1 MEMVITQK
9 QVKIELDS
17 SCTCTDEYGQWAG
30 ECFGCWQ
37 ENLDIFNEMLTEWK
51 TVVGY
56 NDDTNDILIQG
67 TAMGW
72 QRRSGFVVVL
82 PNDIT
87 SALHINGDYRLV
99 FTFDNDSLTCV
110 RYSHDEPTGA
120 SFTITLHTSEE
131 AE

>member
-17 SCTCTDEYGQWAG
+17 SCTCTDDYGQWAG

-37 ENLDIFNEMLTEWK
+37 DNVEIFNEMFSEWK
-51 TVVGY
+51 QVVGY
-56 NDDTNDILIQG
+56 DNNTNVVWIAG

-72 QRRSGFVVVL
+72 ERRSGHAVVGAERVL
-82 PNDIT
+82 D
-87 SALHINGDYRLV
+87 ALNLNGDYRLV
-99 FTFDNDSLTCV
+99 FTFDNESLTCV

-120 SFTITLHTSEE
+120 SFTLTSHTLEE
-131 AE
+131 E